1 MARDLTQFAL
11 DALKPS
17 ERRREVPDGHARG
30 LFYVLQP
37 SGAASWAFR
46 YRFGGKPKKLTLG
59 SSDLGLKAARER
71 AAEARLAL
79 ARGNDPAAV
88 KREAKVAA
96 RAAAAE
102 PERDLVETV
111 VSTFIERYA
120 KKQTREKTWRET
132 ERLLTREVVGAWRGR
147 RLSAIKRSDVHD
159 LLDKI
164 TDRPAPIVANRTFAA
179 LRRMCSWA
187 EERGLIDASPCGKVR
202 APAPEQ
208 TRDRILSDD
217 EIRVAWAAFD
227 QVGWPFGHLAKLLL
241 LSGQRLSEVAGMH
254 WTEVDLGAKTWTIP
268 KTRAK
273 NQQEHVV
280 PLSESALR
288 ILEALPQIEGGR
300 TSVGLVFTTNGKTA
314 VSGFSKAKRAFD
326 KAIDAAKLDHWT
338 LHDLR
343 RSCASGMA
351 SLGIAPHIVESVLNH
366 RSGTIKGVARVYNRY
381 NYLSEKTS
389 ALQAWGRHLDTLI
402 SGAEAGNVVELA
414 KARG

>member
-1 MARDLTQFAL
+1 M
-11 DALKPS
+11 
-17 ERRREVPDGHARG
+17 
-30 LFYVLQP
+30 
-37 SGAASWAFR
+37 
-46 YRFGGKPKKLTLG
+46 
-59 SSDLGLKAARER
+59 
-71 AAEARLAL
+71 
-79 ARGNDPAAV
+79 
-88 KREAKVAA
+88 
-96 RAAAAE
+96 
-102 PERDLVETV
+102 
-111 VSTFIERYA
+111 
-120 KKQTREKTWRET
+120 
-132 ERLLTREVVGAWRGR
+132 
-147 RLSAIKRSDVHD
+147 
-159 LLDKI
+159 
-164 TDRPAPIVANRTFAA
+164 
-179 LRRMCSWA
+179 
-187 EERGLIDASPCGKVR
+187 
-202 APAPEQ
+202 
-208 TRDRILSDD
+208 
-217 EIRVAWAAFD
+217 
-227 QVGWPFGHLAKLLL
+227 
-241 LSGQRLSEVAGMH
+241 
-254 WTEVDLGAKTWTIP
+254 
-268 KTRAK
+268 
-273 NQQEHVV
+273 